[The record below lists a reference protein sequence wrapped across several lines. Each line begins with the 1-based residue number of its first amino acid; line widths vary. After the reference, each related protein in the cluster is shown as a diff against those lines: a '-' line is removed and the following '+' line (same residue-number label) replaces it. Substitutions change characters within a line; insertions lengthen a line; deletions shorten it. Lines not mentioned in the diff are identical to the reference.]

1 MITVQY
7 AAIVKLNC
15 SNALNKQFNL
25 TCIYLNT
32 QVVPHFKHT
41 SHASKLL
48 LKMSKVMEITGH
60 EIGSVGL
67 QRCILPL
74 PYSHYQSADWGS
86 RDIHQ
91 SAERLAERG
100 SRDLT

>member
-7 AAIVKLNC
+7 AEIVKLNC

-32 QVVPHFKHT
+32 PVVPHFKHT
-41 SHASKLL
+41 SHVSKLL
-48 LKMSKVMEITGH
+48 LKGSKEMESNGQ

-74 PYSHYQSADWGS
+74 PYNHYQSADWGS

-91 SAERLAERG
+91 STDQLAERG
-100 SRDLT
+100 VS